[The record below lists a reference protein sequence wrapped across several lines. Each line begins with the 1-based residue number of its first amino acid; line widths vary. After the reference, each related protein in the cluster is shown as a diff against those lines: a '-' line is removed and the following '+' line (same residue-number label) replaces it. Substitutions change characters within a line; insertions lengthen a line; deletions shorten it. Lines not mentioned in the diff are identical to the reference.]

1 MGVSH
6 SSSNPR
12 PPSRGWPAEDD
23 RPLPEPGFARKIV
36 QDLWEGS
43 FALLVWTLAL
53 WILGIALI
61 VVGAWSV
68 LLGLLVAALTL
79 APGLAGMLAIT
90 SNMARGG
97 FARIGDAWRGTFHLY
112 WRSVALTLP
121 LVLCVAVVLITADIV
136 SAFPGRRE
144 LFIAWGFQVGLGVIA
159 LILHLY
165 LLPILALHDTSPKQ
179 AVRLALALAGKFI
192 WQTLAL
198 LALGVGLL
206 AATTLHPMVWLFVPG
221 VWCVIVTNA
230 TWRMTRQI
238 RAGLTNR

>member
-1 MGVSH
+1 
-6 SSSNPR
+6 
-12 PPSRGWPAEDD
+12 
-23 RPLPEPGFARKIV
+23 LPEPGFIRKIAE
-36 QDLWEGS
+36 DLWEGS
-43 FALLVWTLAL
+43 FALFVWTLAL
-53 WILGIALI
+53 WILGVALI
-61 VVGAWSV
+61 VVGEWSI

-79 APGLAGMLAIT
+79 APGLAGMLVVAG
-90 SNMARGG
+90 NLARGG
-97 FARIGDAWRGTFHLY
+97 FARLGDAWRGTFRLY

-144 LFIAWGFQVGLGVIA
+144 LFIAWAFQVGLSMIA

-179 AVRLALALAGKFI
+179 AVRLALALAGKFV
-192 WQTLAL
+192 WQTAAL
-198 LALGVGLL
+198 LALEVGLL

-230 TWRMTRQI
+230 TWRMTRRI
-238 RAGLTNR
+238 RAGLTNS